1 MEGLLLGIDL
11 CDDYSQISCFR
22 PLDMEP
28 EPVALGD
35 DTSSGLIPTVICKK
49 KGEDAWYIGEEAYR
63 LALFGGGTMVD
74 KLVKLVRK
82 EGYATIEGVRYMAE
96 DLLRI
101 YLEKILELP
110 KKKYG
115 TEEIES
121 LVFTVQDLEGH
132 FLDKLIQV
140 AESCKVARDT
150 VHVLSHTE
158 SFIYYVISQKKDVW
172 ANQTCLLD
180 LTEDGLHY
188 YEMRVIRGRKP
199 QVIEAEHEKLE
210 EGFSL
215 DVLDTPAGEHLADT
229 ILTACA
235 DRLFKKKIIS
245 SVFLTGKGFMTSDWA
260 PEFLKI
266 ACNRRKVFAGQHLFA
281 NGAAYVAFDLLQED
295 TAYPYICI
303 CEGRIRSTVSLY
315 AVYGGR
321 KEQVVLASA
330 GSNWYEAKSSV
341 EFIVDDTAM
350 LDLTVAPVGSQ
361 RVEKV
366 SISLDELPAR
376 PNKTTKIEVIVSFS
390 DERCMTVRVVDKG
403 FGELFPATGKV
414 IRRDFFIS

>member
-11 CDDYSQISCFR
+11 CDDYSQVSCFR

-35 DTSSGLIPTVICKK
+35 DTFSGLIPTVICKK

-82 EGYATIEGVRYMAE
+82 EGYATIEGVRYTAE

-115 TEEIES
+115 LEEIES

-140 AESCKVARDT
+140 AESCGVMRDA

-158 SFIYYVISQKKDVW
+158 SFIYYVISQKKEVW

-188 YEMRVIRGRKP
+188 YEMKVIRGRKP
-199 QVIEAEHEKLE
+199 QVIEAEHKKLE

-235 DRLFKKKIIS
+235 ERLFQKKLIS
-245 SVFLTGKGFMTSDWA
+245 SVFLTGKGFTNSDWA
-260 PEFLKI
+260 PGFLKV

-281 NGAAYVAFDLLQED
+281 NGAAYVAFDVLQED
-295 TAYPYICI
+295 SAYPYICI

-315 AVYGGR
+315 AIYGGR

-330 GSNWYEAKSSV
+330 GCNWYEAKSSV
-341 EFIVDDTAM
+341 EFIVDDVPM
-350 LDLTVAPVGSQ
+350 LDLAVAPVGSQ

-390 DERCMTVRVVDKG
+390 DEKCMTVRVVDKG